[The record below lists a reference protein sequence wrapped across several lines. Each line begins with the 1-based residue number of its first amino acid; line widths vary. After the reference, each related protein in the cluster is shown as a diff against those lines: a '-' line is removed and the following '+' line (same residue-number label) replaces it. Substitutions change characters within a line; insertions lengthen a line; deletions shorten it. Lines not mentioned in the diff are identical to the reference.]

1 MARVKVMISIPEELL
16 VEIDQNVHRENR
28 TRSEFLREAAKLL
41 LKVERSYDTPG
52 EDPRVQRAV
61 RIQEEL
67 ASYNDSADWDSTAAL
82 RKWRD
87 RMSK

>member
-16 VEIDQNVHRENR
+16 IEIDQNVRREHR

-41 LKVERSYDTPG
+41 LKVQRSYGTPG

-67 ASYNDSADWDSTAAL
+67 AGYGSNADWDSTAAL
-82 RKWRD
+82 RALRD
-87 RMSK
+87 RISK

>member
-16 VEIDQNVHRENR
+16 KEIDQNVHREHR

-41 LKVERSYDTPG
+41 LMVERSYDTPG
-52 EDPRVQRAV
+52 EDPRMQRAV

-67 ASYNDSADWDSTAAL
+67 AGYGDSADWNSTAAL
-82 RKWRD
+82 RTWRD